1 MSKKIED
8 MYVHAMEQITPDVL
22 DTVLQQEERQT
33 DYSCIPQQ
41 SMTKKRRIAP
51 LASLAGIA
59 IAAVF
64 FLFFYNK
71 LAIETIVTIDVNPS
85 FEVQLNRQGEVRK
98 ITGVNKD
105 GKEIVEQLT
114 HKSKNL
120 NTTIDS
126 LLTQLDKKGYFSEE
140 TAILVS
146 VQNKQEKTA
155 TAVEKAVKKHMKQV
169 CKQQKQNAVIYTQL
183 VSTKKEITEV
193 AKKYNISAG
202 RATFIYNMTKTN
214 ADWNVDDLASMTIEE
229 LVSSV
234 KKKGVTVS
242 DILEQPKSV
251 DKKDNISNTPT
262 ATPAQKKQQTK
273 ETDKP
278 KEKNTPK
285 PTNKPNSDSSGE
297 TKKDTKKEDSKPEKD
312 EREKQTEKDTE
323 KKTEKKTKRDTQ
335 NKKESD
341 KEPKTTTEPDDNSQT
356 REEPD
361 NRPDYEFPK
370 DMPNSHWDYPTE
382 PYPRNNDRHPHEN
395 NRR

>member
-22 DTVLQQEERQT
+22 DTVLQQKERQT
-33 DYSCIPQQ
+33 DYSYVPQQ
-41 SMTKKRRIAP
+41 PMTKKRRIAP
-51 LASLAGIA
+51 LTSLAGIA

-105 GKEIVEQLT
+105 GKEIVDQLT

-126 LLTQLDKKGYFSEE
+126 LLTQLDKKGYFSEK

-155 TAVEKAVKKHMKQV
+155 TAVEKTVKKHMKQV
-169 CKQQKQNAVIYTQL
+169 CKQQNQNAVIYTQL

-193 AKKYNISAG
+193 AKKYNISTG

-251 DKKDNISNTPT
+251 DKKNNVSNTPT
-262 ATPAQKKQQTK
+262 ATPSQKKQQTK

-278 KEKNTPK
+278 KEKNTQK

-297 TKKDTKKEDSKPEKD
+297 TKKDTKKEDTKPEKD
-312 EREKQTEKDTE
+312 EREKQTDKDTD
-323 KKTEKKTKRDTQ
+323 KKTEKKTKRDTH
-335 NKKESD
+335 NRKDSD
-341 KEPKTTTEPDDNSQT
+341 KEPKATTKPDDNSQSHD
-356 REEPD
+356 EPD

-370 DMPNSHWDYPTE
+370 DMPNSRWDYPTE
-382 PYPRNNDRHPHEN
+382 PYPRNDDRHQHEN
-395 NRR
+395 NW